1 VGEADPAKYTDIKQ
15 ARQFLKETEVDA
27 LAVAIGNSHG
37 KYKGPPKLDF
47 ERLRAIRDAVDIPL
61 VLHGGSGISPAD
73 FKKAI
78 SLGIAKIN
86 FYTGMSDAAIEATKN
101 YLNDVG
107 ERYNDY
113 PMMMNMVK
121 ESVTRVVVE
130 QMEIF
135 GSSGQAENKEN

>member
-1 VGEADPAKYTDIKQ
+1 
-15 ARQFLKETEVDA
+15 
-27 LAVAIGNSHG
+27 
-37 KYKGPPKLDF
+37 
-47 ERLRAIRDAVDIPL
+47 
-61 VLHGGSGISPAD
+61 
-73 FKKAI
+73 
-78 SLGIAKIN
+78 
-86 FYTGMSDAAIEATKN
+86 MSDAAIEATKN